1 MMLRGSP
8 AVAVAAMGAAL
19 AGCMFANVT
28 DVAAIPPSALQARVD
43 AVPAKDPTP

>member
-1 MMLRGSP
+1 MVQGSP
-8 AVAVAAMGAAL
+8 AVAVAAMSAAL

-28 DVAAIPPSALQARVD
+28 DVATPLSALQARVN